1 MTHHRR
7 LEVLR
12 AVRGA
17 RGVRGTMSAEETGL
31 SDDLLES
38 LVGRLQQLKLQSSDP
53 LAVQQS
59 IREVRAL
66 WQSLA
71 AASFLRGAASI
82 TF

>member
-1 MTHHRR
+1 
-7 LEVLR
+7 
-12 AVRGA
+12 
-17 RGVRGTMSAEETGL
+17 MSAGETGL
-31 SDDLLES
+31 SDELLES

-71 AASFLRGAASI
+71 AASFLRRAASI

>member
-1 MTHHRR
+1 
-7 LEVLR
+7 
-12 AVRGA
+12 
-17 RGVRGTMSAEETGL
+17 MSAEETGL

>member
-1 MTHHRR
+1 M
-7 LEVLR
+7 
-12 AVRGA
+12 RGA

-71 AASFLRGAASI
+71 AASFLRRAASI